1 MLPLPTAQEG
11 EVIEIKKITGNDA
24 TRLHLAEMGF
34 TVGSKITV
42 VTRLGGWK
50 YDPAGT
56 RFPRSVGRIHGT
68 AHHVLSSYSSRS
80 VQSDQYIISTVY
92 YSSALASY
100 QAL

>member
-42 VTRLGGWK
+42 VTRLGCAI
-50 YDPAGT
+50 PAWHWT
-56 RFPRSVGRIHGT
+56 NPWHGGSCT
-68 AHHVLSSYSSRS
+68 KQLFKPV
-80 VQSDQYIISTVY
+80 STI
-92 YSSALASY
+92 
-100 QAL
+100 